1 MGDEGVEFVSWALLF
16 YALGLVPLL
25 ALEVVARTF
34 YALSDTLTPVLSGAV
49 QIALMWLLSLWFSQ
63 TVFPQLGWL
72 PLGGLA
78 LGFSLSNV
86 MEVLLLLWL
95 LRRKLGGIQGYSL
108 LNGLWRI
115 AVATLLMA
123 GGMWLVLGWLG
134 GTAVLL
140 QLIVVGGVG
149 GVIYVA
155 ACAGLRLDE
164 LSRLWQ
170 YGRRRLNR

>member
-1 MGDEGVEFVSWALLF
+1 
-16 YALGLVPLL
+16 
-25 ALEVVARTF
+25 
-34 YALSDTLTPVLSGAV
+34 
-49 QIALMWLLSLWFSQ
+49 
-63 TVFPQLGWL
+63 LGWL

-86 MEVLLLLWL
+86 IEVLLLLWL

-108 LNGLWRI
+108 LNGLWRMG
-115 AVATLLMA
+115 AATLLMA

-140 QLIVVGGVG
+140 RLIVVGSVG
-149 GVIYVA
+149 GLIYLA
-155 ACAGLRLDE
+155 ACAVLRLDE